1 MSYFTEI
8 QRPVHEELKEGV
20 HMKKIASNSKSF
32 TYNLDRL
39 KECVNSKTI
48 TKPKGLRGKELTQW
62 LMSH

>member
-1 MSYFTEI
+1 MILSYEVVSMT
-8 QRPVHEELKEGV
+8 QSEED
-20 HMKKIASNSKSF
+20 SKSF
-32 TYNLDRL
+32 TYNIGRL